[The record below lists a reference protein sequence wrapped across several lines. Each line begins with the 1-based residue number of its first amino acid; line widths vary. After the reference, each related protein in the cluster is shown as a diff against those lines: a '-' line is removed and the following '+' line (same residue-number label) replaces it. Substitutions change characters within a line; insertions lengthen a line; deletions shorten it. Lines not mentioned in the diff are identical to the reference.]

1 MSDYVIARADM
12 RKKMERVLRRGG
24 DLYTFDD
31 IMQAIEEHRMQSFVN
46 GNTWIITQIHAFPRR
61 KVLEIAFVVGY
72 IEEAVKALP
81 RIYGFAK
88 AVGATR
94 VTGFGRDG
102 WWEFAQPGWKKLGAM
117 YSKEL

>member
-1 MSDYVIARADM
+1 MSEFVISRADM
-12 RKKMERVLRRGG
+12 RKKLERMLHQGG

-31 IMQAIEEHRMQSFVN
+31 IMEAIQEFRMQSFIS
-46 GNTWIITQIHAFPRR
+46 GDTWIITQIHSFPRR

-81 RIYGFAK
+81 RIYEFATK
-88 AVGATR
+88 VGATR

-117 YSKEL
+117 YAKEL